1 MASFGKTNNNN
12 NNNNEILIV
21 KRKAQK
27 DIAHMP
33 PRLHIYIT
41 FIYLENS
48 THSMSA
54 FTDVHV

>member
-12 NNNNEILIV
+12 NEILIV
-21 KRKAQK
+21 RRKAQK
-27 DIAHMP
+27 DIAYMP